1 MYQELCGSYS
11 YCVAE
16 TTPNHSAEPSMYYSA
31 IINTS
36 IFTLRVSPY
45 GFVSA
50 HVLEFKRINRC
61 IRLKSCMTCT

>member
-11 YCVAE
+11 YCGAE

-36 IFTLRVSPY
+36 IFTLGEP
-45 GFVSA
+45 
-50 HVLEFKRINRC
+50 LRICERSRTR
-61 IRLKSCMTCT
+61 I